1 MQCSYCMICLTS
13 HHRCSIIKIRLE
25 FIKANEVVFQELSRE
40 TARAMAVLG
49 NAKEVDKYL
58 KRRDKKGETVNMCEA
73 LQEMIWEGEKVGEAR
88 GEARAKLMGI
98 KAMIADN
105 LDEGISESRI
115 VEKLQKHFSID
126 QAEAREHLRLYR
138 EQENI

>member
-1 MQCSYCMICLTS
+1 
-13 HHRCSIIKIRLE
+13 
-25 FIKANEVVFQELSRE
+25 
-40 TARAMAVLG
+40 
-49 NAKEVDKYL
+49 
-58 KRRDKKGETVNMCEA
+58 MCEA
-73 LQEMIWEGEKVGEAR
+73 LQEMIWEGEKV

-105 LDEGISESRI
+105 LDEGISEFRI